1 MFFCRIPVVF
11 TSLKAKLNRKAFNFT
26 VSGNLPLKFA
36 IMRFEVS
43 NHHKITQQMTAKRKE
58 LLVTM
63 EKICRVLVADNS
75 ESFGKACLRIF
86 TAQGMEVECAP
97 KDGRKLIDAV
107 NVKLPDIVLMDVF
120 MPNLDAIGV
129 IKTLKANGLKKMPK
143 FIVVSGFDN
152 PTLESE
158 VMAAGTDYY
167 FLRPFDYE
175 EMAKRIFALVN
186 KPVSVSPG
194 TGAGLEV
201 QVTQTLHKIGVPAH
215 IKGYQYLR
223 EAILMAIDDEENI
236 NAVTKLL
243 YPGVAKKYG
252 TTSSRVER
260 AIRHA
265 IEVAWD
271 RGDVEVLNS
280 FFGYTIQSS
289 RGKPTNSEFIAM
301 LADKFRLQLKA
312 G

>member
-1 MFFCRIPVVF
+1 
-11 TSLKAKLNRKAFNFT
+11 
-26 VSGNLPLKFA
+26 
-36 IMRFEVS
+36 
-43 NHHKITQQMTAKRKE
+43 
-58 LLVTM
+58 M

-75 ESFGKACLRIF
+75 DAFGKQCVR
-86 TAQGMEVECAP
+86 TMRSHGMEADCTE
-97 KDGRKLIDAV
+97 KDGRKLIEV
-107 NVKLPDIVLMDVF
+107 ITKTQPDVVVMDVF
-120 MPNLDAIGV
+120 LPNLDAIGV
-129 IKTLKANGLKKMPK
+129 IRNIRTSGMSRLPR

-167 FLRPFDYE
+167 FLRPFDYD
-175 EMAKRIFALVN
+175 EMAKRILSINSNRREVPSAD
-186 KPVSVSPG
+186 SVS
-194 TGAGLEV
+194 LEML
-201 QVTQTLHKIGVPAH
+201 VTQTLHQIGVPAH

-223 EAILMAIDDEENI
+223 EAILMAINDEESI

-243 YPGVAKKYG
+243 YPGVAKKYA

-271 RGDVEVLNS
+271 RGDVEILNS
-280 FFGYTIQSS
+280 YFGYTIQSS
-289 RGKPTNSEFIAM
+289 RGKPTNSEFVAM
-301 LADKFRLQLKA
+301 IADKFRLQLKA

>member
-1 MFFCRIPVVF
+1 
-11 TSLKAKLNRKAFNFT
+11 
-26 VSGNLPLKFA
+26 
-36 IMRFEVS
+36 
-43 NHHKITQQMTAKRKE
+43 
-58 LLVTM
+58 M

-75 ESFGKACLRIF
+75 DSFGKACVRAFRANGLE
-86 TAQGMEVECAP
+86 AECTV
-97 KDGRKLIDAV
+97 KDGRKLIESV
-107 NVKLPDIVLMDVF
+107 SRLSPDVVLMEVF

-129 IKTLKANGLKKMPK
+129 IKAIKSGTMKRTPK
-143 FIVVSGFDN
+143 FIVISGFDN
-152 PTLESE
+152 STLESE
-158 VMAAGTDYY
+158 VMAAGADYY
-167 FLRPFDYE
+167 FLRPFDFD
-175 EMAKRIFALVN
+175 EMSRRILSLVGKRESSAD
-186 KPVSVSPG
+186 SA
-194 TGAGLEV
+194 TLEM

-223 EAILMAIDDEENI
+223 EAILMAIRDEESI

-243 YPGVAKKYG
+243 YPGVAKKYS

-280 FFGYTIQSS
+280 YFGYTIQSS
-289 RGKPTNSEFIAM
+289 RGKPTNSEFVAM
-301 LADKFRLQLKA
+301 IADKFRLQLKA